1 MGPHKIAATIARQR
15 VVAELMS
22 VANEDG
28 REQKGDANGVGHNE
42 HQCGDGICLVPIRVA
57 VDRVV
62 GAVKGLAL
70 VLGKLQDDSRLIF
83 PTEDRY

>member
-1 MGPHKIAATIARQR
+1 M
-15 VVAELMS
+15 VAVQQYSE
-22 VANEDG
+22 EH
-28 REQKGDANGVGHNE
+28 GDANGVGHNE

-70 VLGKLQDDSRLIF
+70 VLGKLQDDSRLIL